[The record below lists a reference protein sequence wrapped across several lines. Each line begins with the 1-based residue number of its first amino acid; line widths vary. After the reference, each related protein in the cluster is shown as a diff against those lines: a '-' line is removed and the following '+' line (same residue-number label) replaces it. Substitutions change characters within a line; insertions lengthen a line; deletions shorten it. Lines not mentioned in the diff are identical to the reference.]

1 MTIVVT
7 GATGYIGSRL
17 VMQGIASG
25 HEMIMFSRTPPA
37 RRICAWTEYDLFSV
51 QFPIVPAGTDVIVHL
66 AIGTNQEVGD
76 DGTLEILAAR
86 RLIDAAAQVG
96 AKMVFVS
103 SQTAQ
108 ADAPTAYGRIK
119 WEIEGI
125 VLAAGGAVVR
135 PGQVYGGEQ
144 RGLFGIL
151 VEMVQQMPILPAFIP
166 KAVVQPIHVDDLVQ
180 CLLRVSATALSG
192 DRVLLVGAAQPISF
206 TDFLRAIAQSRL
218 RLRRWFVPVPI
229 MIALWGL
236 SLVGKGAQADRLRSL
251 FALPV
256 MDTAGDLARLQIQLR
271 PLHAGMH
278 RSGND
283 RRRRLL
289 QEATALMSY
298 VLRQRPPAGAARRYA
313 RAIEQLRSDLPL
325 GLPAPCFSF
334 PALLAVLDRRTADQ
348 MTWKT
353 EFDWRLDAATV
364 IGEASRSGARRFLGI
379 GERHGQA
386 ASLFGIGRAVF
397 LEAGW
402 RLASVVLAP
411 LMRLACPRAFGEWQ

>member
-1 MTIVVT
+1 MKIVVT

-17 VMQGIASG
+17 IMQGIASG

-37 RRICAWTEYDLFSV
+37 RTICAWSAYDLFSE
-51 QFPIVPAGTDVIVHL
+51 QCPIVPAGTDVIVHL
-66 AIGTNQEVGD
+66 AIGTNREAADHGS
-76 DGTLEILAAR
+76 LEILAAR
-86 RLIDAAAQVG
+86 RLLDAGARVG

-108 ADAPTAYGRIK
+108 PEAPTAYGRIK
-119 WEIEGI
+119 WQIEQI
-125 VLAAGGAVVR
+125 VLASGGAAVR
-135 PGQVYGGEQ
+135 PGQVYGGER

-180 CLLRVSATALSG
+180 CLLRASVAAPSGAT
-192 DRVLLVGAAQPISF
+192 VLRVGAAQPISF
-206 TDFLRAIAQSRL
+206 TDFLRTIARSRL
-218 RLRRWFVPVPI
+218 RLRRWFVPVPVT
-229 MIALWGL
+229 IALRGL

-256 MDTAGDLARLQIQLR
+256 MDTAGDLARLQVQLR
-271 PLHAGMH
+271 PLHSGMH
-278 RSGND
+278 RSGDD

-313 RAIEQLRSDLPL
+313 RAIEQLRSGLPL
-325 GLPAPCFSF
+325 GLPAPCCSF
-334 PALLAVLDRRTADQ
+334 PALLAVLDRRSADQ
-348 MTWKT
+348 MRWKA

-364 IGEASRSGARRFLGI
+364 IGEATRSGARRFLGI
-379 GERHGQA
+379 GKRHGQV
-386 ASLFGIGRAVF
+386 ASLCGIGRAVF

-402 RLASVVLAP
+402 RLASLVLAP

>member
-1 MTIVVT
+1 MH
-7 GATGYIGSRL
+7 
-17 VMQGIASG
+17 GIASG

-37 RRICAWTEYDLFSV
+37 RPVCAWTAYDLFSA
-51 QFPIVPAGTDVIVHL
+51 QFPVVPPGTDVLVHL

-76 DGTLEILAAR
+76 DGALEISAASQ
-86 RLIDAAAQVG
+86 LIDAAARVG

-119 WEIEGI
+119 WEIERI

-206 TDFLRAIAQSRL
+206 TYFLRAIAQSRL

-236 SLVGKGAQADRLRSL
+236 SLLGKGAQAGRLRSL

-278 RSGND
+278 RSGDD

-298 VLRQRPPAGAARRYA
+298 VLRRRPPAGAARRYA
-313 RAIEQLRSDLPL
+313 RAIEQLRSGLPL
-325 GLPAPCFSF
+325 GLPPPCFSF
-334 PALLAVLDRRTADQ
+334 PALLAVLDRRAADQ
-348 MTWKT
+348 MRWKI

-364 IGEASRSGARRFLGI
+364 IGEATRSGARRFLGI
-379 GERHGQA
+379 GKRHGQV

-397 LEAGW
+397 LEAVW
-402 RLASVVLAP
+402 RLASIVLAP
-411 LMRLACPRAFGEWQ
+411 LMRLACPRAFGEWR